1 MTDNK
6 ITKVS
11 KTCRENNLEIATNER
26 DKEILQERYIS
37 PRERRE
43 IIDELKIK

>member
-26 DKEILQERYIS
+26 DKDYKKDIYLHEK
-37 PRERRE
+37 
-43 IIDELKIK
+43 DEKLLMN